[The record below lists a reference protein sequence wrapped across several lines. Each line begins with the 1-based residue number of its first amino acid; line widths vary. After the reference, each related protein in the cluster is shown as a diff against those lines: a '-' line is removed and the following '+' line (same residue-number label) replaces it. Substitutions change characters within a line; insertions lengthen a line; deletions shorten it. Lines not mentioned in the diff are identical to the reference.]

1 MAAGEALHY
10 EHELVYRYPQN
21 HISSSVRGTG
31 VAVRNALIEVKKW
44 TIDWTTLEYGLQ
56 RIYEVFPGGE
66 GGFTMDGQ
74 PNITQ
79 VEPGVQLF
87 NISATGKRRI
97 PV

>member
-10 EHELVYRYPQN
+10 EHELVYSYPQN
-21 HISSSVRGTG
+21 IVSCSVAGAG
-31 VAVRNALIEVKKW
+31 VAVRNANVEVKKW
-44 TIDWTTLEYGLQ
+44 KIDWTTLEYGLQ
-56 RIYEVFPGGE
+56 RLEEVFPGGE